1 MLKTLYQQI
10 KQYRTA
16 ALLTPGFTAL
26 EVLMDVLIPYVTAS
40 LIDKGINAGDM
51 ENVYF
56 YGAIMMGMALLS
68 LVFGILGGRCSAYAS
83 TGFAANLR
91 AAMYR
96 NIQRMAFSDIDKYAT
111 SGLITRMT
119 TDVNALQS
127 AFQQIMGISV
137 RAPFKLLLSI
147 LMCLVIDARLSL
159 IFLIALVILSF
170 SLYHIISRVARL
182 FQQVFVKYDDLN
194 QSVQENIT
202 GIRLVKAF
210 VREDYENA
218 KFAKAAENLYKLYV
232 KAESLMA
239 WNHPIMNMVVYGCI
253 IALSWMGAH
262 YIVEGTLT
270 TGELTSLFTYV
281 MSILMSLMML
291 SMVFVMLTQSAAS
304 AKRVAE
310 IIEEEPDIVNP
321 ANGITTIP
329 DGSIE
334 FRQVRFDYK
343 SKVEGRRSKVE
354 GQRPKDEG
362 RSSLLVPPSSHH
374 SSLLAPP
381 SSQSPLSEGEGS
393 GVRLP
398 HKRSALYNITFSIKS
413 GETIGVIGGT
423 GSGKSTLVNLISRLY
438 DPREGEVCVGGHNV
452 KDYDLTAL
460 RHAVS
465 VVLQQ
470 NILFSGTVL
479 DNLRWGNPDATLEE
493 CRYACQMA
501 QADEFVSQMPEGYD
515 TQIEQGG
522 TNVSGGQKQRLCI
535 ARALLKHP
543 KILVLDDSTSACDTA
558 TDAKIR
564 EAIHHQLPEMTKII
578 IAQRI
583 LSVRDCDRILV
594 LDNGVVTG
602 FDTHDNL
609 LKTNTLYQ
617 EINAIQHEDGGD
629 FDDKSLTPD
638 PSLSERGGTRKEERG
653 ARNEERL
660 RVGERSSGMGGATFD
675 LRPLK

>member
-40 LIDKGINAGDM
+40 LIDKGINTGNM

-56 YGAIMMGMALLS
+56 YGAIMLGMALLS

-91 AAMYR
+91 SAMYR
-96 NIQRMAFSDIDKYAT
+96 NIQRLAFSDIDKYAT

-159 IFLIALVILSF
+159 IFLIALIILSF

-321 ANGITTIP
+321 TNGITEVS

-343 SKVEGRRSKVE
+343 TSTAVANSTFNT
-354 GQRPKDEG
+354 Q
-362 RSSLLVPPSSHH
+362 H
-374 SSLLAPP
+374 STLEAP
-381 SSQSPLSEGEGS
+381 
-393 GVRLP
+393 R
-398 HKRSALYNITFSIKS
+398 HKRSALYNITFDVKS

-438 DPREGEVCVGGHNV
+438 DPREGEVYVGGCNV
-452 KDYDLTAL
+452 KDYDLAAL
-460 RHAVS
+460 RNAVS

-470 NILFSGTVL
+470 NILFSGSVL
-479 DNLRWGNPDATLEE
+479 DNLRWGNPNATLEE

-501 QADEFVSQMPEGYD
+501 QADEFVSAMPEGYD

-543 KILVLDDSTSACDTA
+543 KILVFDDSTSACDTA

-564 EAIHHQLPEMTKII
+564 EAIHTQLPEMTKVI

-583 LSVRDCDRILV
+583 LSVKDCDRILV

-629 FDDKSLTPD
+629 FDEVKS
-638 PSLSERGGTRKEERG
+638 EE
-653 ARNEERL
+653 
-660 RVGERSSGMGGATFD
+660 
-675 LRPLK
+675 

>member
-1 MLKTLYQQI
+1 MIKTLYQQI
-10 KQYRTA
+10 RQYRTA
-16 ALLTPGFTAL
+16 SLLTPAFTAL

-51 ENVYF
+51 ESVYF
-56 YGAIMMGMALLS
+56 YGAVMMGMALLS
-68 LVFGILGGRCSAYAS
+68 LVFGILGGRCSAYAA

-91 AAMYR
+91 SAMYR

-111 SGLITRMT
+111 SGLVTRMT

-321 ANGITTIP
+321 ANGITTVP

-334 FRQVRFDYK
+334 FRGVRFDY
-343 SKVEGRRSKVE
+343 RSKDE
-354 GQRPKDEG
+354 GQRS
-362 RSSLLVPPSSHH
+362 RV
-374 SSLLAPP
+374 
-381 SSQSPLSEGEGS
+381 SPL
-393 GVRLP
+393 LP
-398 HKRSALYNITFSIKS
+398 HKRSALYNITFSVKS

-438 DPREGEVCVGGHNV
+438 DPREGEVCVGGNNV

-501 QADEFVSQMPEGYD
+501 QADEFVSQMPEGYN
-515 TQIEQGG
+515 TRIEQGG

-617 EINAIQHEDGGD
+617 EINAIQTENIGD
-629 FDDKSLTPD
+629 FD
-638 PSLSERGGTRKEERG
+638 
-653 ARNEERL
+653 A
-660 RVGERSSGMGGATFD
+660 
-675 LRPLK
+675 

>member
-16 ALLTPGFTAL
+16 ALLTPAFTAL

-40 LIDKGINAGDM
+40 LIDKGINAGEM

-56 YGAIMMGMALLS
+56 YGAIMLGMAFLS
-68 LVFGILGGRCSAYAS
+68 LAFGIIGGRFSAYAS

-91 AAMYR
+91 LAMYQ
-96 NIQRMAFSDIDKYAT
+96 NIQRFAFSDIDKYAT

-119 TDVNALQS
+119 TDVNSLQS
-127 AFQQIMGISV
+127 AFQQILGISV
-137 RAPFKLLLSI
+137 RAPFKLVLSI

-159 IFLIALVILSF
+159 IFLVALIILSF

-182 FQQVFVKYDDLN
+182 FQQVFVKYDELN
-194 QSVQENIT
+194 QSVQENVT

-210 VREDYENA
+210 VREDYENE
-218 KFAKAAENLYKLYV
+218 KFARAAENLYKLYV
-232 KAESLMA
+232 KAEGLMA

-262 YIVEGTLT
+262 YIVDGTLT
-270 TGELTSLFTYV
+270 TGELTSLFTYI

-310 IIEEEPDIVNP
+310 IIKEEPDIVNP
-321 ANGITTIP
+321 EHPVFEIA
-329 DGSIE
+329 DGSLA
-334 FRQVRFDYK
+334 FRNVRFDYVTNKDRK
-343 SKVEGRRSKVE
+343 SKVEG
-354 GQRPKDEG
+354 
-362 RSSLLVPPSSHH
+362 
-374 SSLLAPP
+374 
-381 SSQSPLSEGEGS
+381 
-393 GVRLP
+393 
-398 HKRSALYNITFSIKS
+398 HKRSALFNINFNIQS

-423 GSGKSTLVNLISRLY
+423 GSGKSTLISLISRLY
-438 DPREGEVCVGGHNV
+438 DPTQGEVFVGGHNV

-470 NILFSGTVL
+470 NILFSGSVL

-493 CRYACQMA
+493 CRKACQMA
-501 QADEFVSQMPEGYD
+501 QADDFVSAMPEGYD
-515 TQIEQGG
+515 THIEQGG

-535 ARALLKHP
+535 ARSLLKHP
-543 KILVLDDSTSACDTA
+543 KILILDDSTSACDTA

-564 EAIHHQLPEMTKII
+564 EAFHTQLPDMTKVI

-583 LSVRDCDRILV
+583 LSVKDCDRILV
-594 LDNGVVTG
+594 MDNGVVTG
-602 FDTHDNL
+602 FDTHENL
-609 LKTNTLYQ
+609 LKNNTLYQ
-617 EINAIQHEDGGD
+617 EINAIQNENVGD
-629 FDDKSLTPD
+629 FDEVK
-638 PSLSERGGTRKEERG
+638 
-653 ARNEERL
+653 
-660 RVGERSSGMGGATFD
+660 GGAA
-675 LRPLK
+675 

>member
-1 MLKTLYQQI
+1 MQRYRNSDITSKYFSENLLFLTFEFQNKFVPSQANMLKTLYQQI

-343 SKVEGRRSKVE
+343 SKVEGQRSKDEGQRSKDEGQRSKVE
-354 GQRPKDEG
+354 G
-362 RSSLLVPPSSHH
+362 H

-381 SSQSPLSEGEGS
+381 SSHRSSLLAPPSS
-393 GVRLP
+393 KKN

-515 TQIEQGG
+515 TRIEQGG

-638 PSLSERGGTRKEERG
+638 PSPSERG
-653 ARNEERL
+653 
-660 RVGERSSGMGGATFD
+660 D
-675 LRPLK
+675 